1 MVISILLK
9 IGMLKFFKILHIG
22 LMAKNLNFQKKKLN
36 DINFFLIIIAGWLE
50 SANSSFLA
58 GQRLFKD
65 LVGKKIRIL

>member
-9 IGMLKFFKILHIG
+9 IGMLKFFKTLHIG

-50 SANSSFLA
+50 SANSSILA
-58 GQRLFKD
+58 N
-65 LVGKKIRIL
+65 